1 MRPGVLALHL
11 LHHLGAHAV
20 DLRGSL
26 VLPTILAPREEV
38 GVVAHLDELEHD
50 AEHHGEVHD
59 QLLERHMQKLDA
71 GMEARAVDDQQAAD
85 GHDEREREHLHLGV
99 AVDEVRD
106 GVDEDHH
113 EEHGQHDGDDH
124 DDEVVGH
131 AHGRDDRVD
140 GKDEIH
146 DHDGAH
152 GLRQRDTVQ
161 RLVLLAVLGFELGQ
175 LERVAQLGDTL
186 VYKVAAADEQHEV
199 AHRESVRVRPE
210 VDGEQRRGHMHEERR
225 ET

>member
-1 MRPGVLALHL
+1 
-11 LHHLGAHAV
+11 
-20 DLRGSL
+20 
-26 VLPTILAPREEV
+26 
-38 GVVAHLDELEHD
+38 
-50 AEHHGEVHD
+50 
-59 QLLERHMQKLDA
+59 MQKLDA
-71 GMEARAVDDQQAAD
+71 GMEACAVDDQQAAD

-140 GKDEIH
+140 GEDEIH

-161 RLVLLAVLGFELGQ
+161 RLVFLAVLGFELGQ

-210 VDGEQRRGHMHEERR
+210 VDGEQRRGHVHEERCEAQKQDAHDQGTGQAELTADVLLVLGQAVR
-225 ET
+225 RDRYEHQVVHAEHDFQEDEADQADPCLG